1 MEAALQHQP
10 ETQRQQLAELLRS
23 GRLQPIRRMLHAL
36 HPAEIAHLLESL
48 PPTERK
54 LIWSLVESEVRGD
67 VLVLLAQSVRADLTG
82 DMQADDFRAA
92 AEYMDTDDL
101 ADLIQELPDRVTQQI
116 LTAMSE
122 QDRERLESVL
132 AYGEDTAGGLMNTD
146 TVTVRA
152 DVTLDVVFRYLRL
165 RGELPDHTDSLFVVN
180 RYEKFLG
187 TLPLAIL
194 LTSDPDKTVA
204 EVMPSEIVSIPVDT
218 PATDVAQL
226 FEIHDLISAAVIDSD
241 GKLLGRITI
250 DDIVDLIRDEAE
262 HNLLSHA
269 GLNEED
275 DVFAPVWKS
284 TRRRA
289 LWLGINLLTALL
301 AAWVIGNFQATLE
314 RVVALAVLMPIVASM
329 GGIAGT
335 QTLTLMIRGIALD
348 QIGAENTRWL
358 LYKEISVGLLNGIIW
373 SAIVAGITIL
383 WFGNLQIGGIIAA
396 ALIINLICASLAGV
410 AIPIALQ
417 KLSIDPALAGG
428 VILTTITDVIGF
440 LTFLGLATLLL
451 Q

>member
-451 Q
+451 R

>member
-1 MEAALQHQP
+1 MEAALHHQP
-10 ETQRQQLAELLRS
+10 ETQRQQLVELLKS
-23 GRLQPIRRMLHAL
+23 GRLQPIRRMLNAL

-54 LIWSLVESEVRGD
+54 LIWSLVESEVGGE
-67 VLVLLAQSVRADLTG
+67 VLVLLGQSVRQDLTG
-82 DMQADDFRAA
+82 DMQVGDFIAA
-92 AEYMDTDDL
+92 AEHMDTDDL
-101 ADLIQELPDRVTQQI
+101 ADLIQELPDRITQQI
-116 LTAMSE
+116 LLAMGD

-132 AYGEDTAGGLMNTD
+132 AYREDTAGGLMNTD

-165 RGELPDHTDSLFVVN
+165 RGELPSHTDSLFVVN

-187 TLPLAIL
+187 TLPLSSL
-194 LTSDPDKTVA
+194 VTSDADSTVA
-204 EVMPSEIVSIPVDT
+204 EIMPSEIISITVDT
-218 PATDVAQL
+218 PATEVAQL
-226 FEIHDLISAAVIDSD
+226 FEIHDLISAAVIDAN

-250 DDIVDLIRDEAE
+250 DDVVDLIREEAE

-269 GLNEED
+269 GLSEED

-284 TRRRA
+284 TKRRA

-348 QIGAENTRWL
+348 QIGAQNTRWL

-373 SAIVAGITIL
+373 SGIVAGITIL

-396 ALIINLICASLAGV
+396 ALIINLFCAALAGV
-410 AIPIALQ
+410 SIPLALR

-428 VILTTITDVIGF
+428 VVLTTITDVIGF
-440 LTFLGLATLLL
+440 LTFLGLATILLK
-451 Q
+451 